1 MTFPFDPHA
10 SLIVIRT
17 RLTGPSTHT
26 DVQLAL
32 DTGATMTM
40 VSRHTLTY
48 LGYDPLG
55 VSGRVPITTGSG
67 VEYVPE
73 ITIARIQALGHE
85 YRNFPVLC
93 HTLPPSATVD
103 GVLGLD
109 FLRDKRLALDFRA
122 GLITL
127 D

>member
-1 MTFPFDPHA
+1 
-10 SLIVIRT
+10 
-17 RLTGPSTHT
+17 
-26 DVQLAL
+26 
-32 DTGATMTM
+32 M

-55 VSGRVPITTGSG
+55 VSDRVPITTGSG

-73 ITIARIQALGHE
+73 ITIASIQALGHE

-109 FLRDKRLALDFRA
+109 FLRDKRLILDFRA